1 MNDPVATV
9 PEWMDALDR
18 IEVMLAQRLQDLPQ
32 VPEPP
37 AGPPG
42 IDAELLQRVDD
53 RLARWHEGVE
63 RAEQLAQ
70 DAAADAEETL
80 AAVAV
85 WKDGLT
91 AARGRLEAWLAR
103 TA

>member
-9 PEWMDALDR
+9 PEWMEALDR
-18 IEVMLAQRLQDLPQ
+18 IEALLAQRLHDLPQ

-37 AGPPG
+37 GPSG
-42 IDAELLQRVDD
+42 VDAELLQRVDD

-63 RAEQLAQ
+63 RAERLAG
-70 DAAADAEETL
+70 DAAADAEEAL
-80 AAVAV
+80 AAVAA
-85 WKDGLT
+85 WKDGL
-91 AARGRLEAWLAR
+91 AGVRGRLEAWLAR